1 MFKTKLITS
10 LLVFFIFLI
19 ITSIIKNKTRVI
31 EKQIFNLK
39 TKIFSKE
46 KDLNE
51 TQLDFYYLTSPR
63 EIENKLNIIGFHNYQ
78 PIEHSKIFY
87 SITDFINIE
96 NKIREVI
103 EYYQIDFKSIGQ
115 PLRLL
120 ITGSL
125 FGPSLSKII
134 KVLGLEKTIKRINR

>member
-39 TKIFSKE
+39 TKIFLKE

-63 EIENKLNIIGFHNYQ
+63 EIENKLNIIGFNNYQ
-78 PIEHSKIFY
+78 PIQNSKIFY
-87 SITDFINIE
+87 SISDFINME
-96 NKIREVI
+96 NKITNLRNLNEKKI
-103 EYYQIDFKSIGQ
+103 EK
-115 PLRLL
+115 
-120 ITGSL
+120 
-125 FGPSLSKII
+125 K
-134 KVLGLEKTIKRINR
+134 

>member
-1 MFKTKLITS
+1 MLKAKLIIS
-10 LLVFFIFLI
+10 LLVVFIFLI

-63 EIENKLNIIGFHNYQ
+63 EIENKLNIIGFNNYQ
-78 PIEHSKIFY
+78 PIKHSKIFY
-87 SITDFINIE
+87 TISDFINME
-96 NKIREVI
+96 NKITNLRNLNENKI
-103 EYYQIDFKSIGQ
+103 EK
-115 PLRLL
+115 
-120 ITGSL
+120 
-125 FGPSLSKII
+125 K
-134 KVLGLEKTIKRINR
+134 

>member
-19 ITSIIKNKTRVI
+19 ITSIIKNKTRLI
-31 EKQIFNLK
+31 EKQILNLK

-63 EIENKLNIIGFHNYQ
+63 EIENKLNIIGFNNYQ

-87 SITDFINIE
+87 TISDFIKME
-96 NKIREVI
+96 NKITNLRDLNEKKI
-103 EYYQIDFKSIGQ
+103 EK
-115 PLRLL
+115 
-120 ITGSL
+120 
-125 FGPSLSKII
+125 K
-134 KVLGLEKTIKRINR
+134 

>member
-96 NKIREVI
+96 KKITNLRNLNEKKI
-103 EYYQIDFKSIGQ
+103 EK
-115 PLRLL
+115 
-120 ITGSL
+120 
-125 FGPSLSKII
+125 K
-134 KVLGLEKTIKRINR
+134 

>member
-1 MFKTKLITS
+1 MLKAKLIIS
-10 LLVFFIFLI
+10 LLVVFIFLI

-63 EIENKLNIIGFHNYQ
+63 EIENKLNIIGFNNYQ
-78 PIEHSKIFY
+78 PIKHSKIFY
-87 SITDFINIE
+87 TISDFINME
-96 NKIREVI
+96 NKITNLRNFNEKKI
-103 EYYQIDFKSIGQ
+103 EK
-115 PLRLL
+115 
-120 ITGSL
+120 
-125 FGPSLSKII
+125 K
-134 KVLGLEKTIKRINR
+134 